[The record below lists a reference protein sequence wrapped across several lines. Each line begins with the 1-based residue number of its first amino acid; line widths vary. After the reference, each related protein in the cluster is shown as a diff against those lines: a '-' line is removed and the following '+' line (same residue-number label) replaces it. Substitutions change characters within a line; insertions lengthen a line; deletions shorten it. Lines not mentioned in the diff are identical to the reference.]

1 MPYFQKSVYF
11 PAFFCSGGG
20 ILGKKQRGKQK
31 TAEAVPERREV
42 SAKTKKLSR
51 LILFA
56 AITLCAVFALY
67 YGFVKF
73 SGGKIDEISRHI
85 VDSVKEKYGVEVG
98 FEGMDIH
105 FSVFLTNPEISLKKI
120 EISCSGTKFAEM
132 KECGISGFGS
142 FLFSENKKIDVNCA
156 NTHFYAGNY
165 RKLLGFID
173 KFKKDDVTGAKKE
186 PGNEKI
192 KKSFSFATEADIF
205 FNENRFKFL
214 IKSDVSS
221 ENGKIFLQENEEGR
235 SGKTEITFSPA
246 SKKAVIRLDGMDL
259 SSYREI
265 IKNKTAF
272 DIPSG
277 NVNAVIDVEKSDSG
291 IVLKNDITVK
301 DLSFF
306 HPVVDL
312 HPFTIPLFRFS
323 GEIAGNLGEKTVSTT
338 DANISLGGIDA
349 IFSGS
354 YSKGSKEFTV
364 KTKSVSLNKL
374 ETLIHDETFE
384 NYLFGGNLE
393 LFVSYSEK
401 DDEQPVFSVTGNLI
415 GPKQLSDRL
424 DYLKGTFEYTF
435 TNNDGIKRTIVV
447 GERNPRFTPVS
458 LVPDHL
464 IWAIVVS
471 EDAGFFV
478 HQGIDFQEL
487 DAAVK
492 DNIKNHK
499 MRGGS
504 TIPQQL
510 AKNLFLSRDK
520 TLLRKFREV
529 LLAIELDAT
538 LSKERLLEIYLNII
552 EWAPGIFGI
561 SQAAD
566 YYFGKD
572 PLELTPLESAY
583 LASVIPGPSKYHYQF
598 LTKNIS
604 ENWYKS
610 LFRIL
615 GIMNETGHLPRNEYF
630 DALDQTLVFR
640 ENETSEF

>member
-1 MPYFQKSVYF
+1 MKVQIALFSKIRILPR
-11 PAFFCSGGG
+11 FFCSVGG
-20 ILGKKQRGKQK
+20 ILSEKQSGKQ
-31 TAEAVPERREV
+31 V
-42 SAKTKKLSR
+42 SAKTKKLFR

-67 YGFVKF
+67 CGFIKF
-73 SGGKIDEISRHI
+73 SDGKINEISRQ
-85 VDSVKEKYGVEVG
+85 VADSIKEKYGVEIG
-98 FEGMDIH
+98 FEGMDIS
-105 FSVFLTNPEISLKKI
+105 FSFFLMNPEISFKKI
-120 EISCSGTKFAEM
+120 EISYSGTKFAEM
-132 KECGISGFGS
+132 RDCGISGFGS
-142 FLFSENKKIDVNCA
+142 FLFSENKKIDVNCVS
-156 NTHFYAGNY
+156 THFYAGNY

-173 KFKKDDVTGAKKE
+173 KFKKNDVAGTRKE
-186 PGNEKI
+186 PENGKI
-192 KKSFSFATEADIF
+192 KKSFSFVTDADIF
-205 FNENRFKFL
+205 FYENRFKFL
-214 IKSDVSS
+214 IKSDISAES
-221 ENGKIFLQENEEGR
+221 GKIFLQENEDGR

-246 SKKAVIRLDGMDL
+246 SKKATIRLDGMDL

-265 IKNKTAF
+265 IKNKTAL

-277 NVNAVIDVEKSDSG
+277 SVNAIIDIEKSEG
-291 IVLKNDITVK
+291 ELTLKNDITVRN
-301 DLSFF
+301 LSFF
-306 HPVVDL
+306 HPVVDS

-323 GEIAGNLGEKTVSTT
+323 GEIVGNLVEKRVSTT

-354 YSKGSKEFTV
+354 YSKSSKEFAV

-384 NYLFGGNLE
+384 NYLFGGDLE
-393 LFVSYSEK
+393 LFVTYSEK
-401 DDEQPVFSVTGNLI
+401 DDEQPVFSVTGNLVE
-415 GPKQLSDRL
+415 PKQLSDRL
-424 DYLKGTFEYTF
+424 DYLKKTFEYTF
-435 TNNDGIKRTIVV
+435 TDNDGNKKTIVV
-447 GERNPRFTPVS
+447 GERNPDFTPVS

-478 HQGIDFQEL
+478 HPGIDFQEL

-492 DNIKNHK
+492 DNIKNHR

-538 LSKERLLEIYLNII
+538 LSKERILEIYLNII

-561 SQAAD
+561 SQAAR

-572 PLELTPLESAY
+572 PLELNPLESAY

-615 GIMNETGHLPRNEYF
+615 GIMNETGHLSQSEYF

-640 ENETSEF
+640 ENETPGF

>member
-1 MPYFQKSVYF
+1 M
-11 PAFFCSGGG
+11 
-20 ILGKKQRGKQK
+20 GKKRREKQSV
-31 TAEAVPERREV
+31 AEAVPAKKEV
-42 SAKTKKLSR
+42 SVKTKRIYR
-51 LILFA
+51 LLLFA
-56 AITLCAVFALY
+56 AITFGAIFALY
-67 YGFVKF
+67 YGLIKF
-73 SGGKIDEISRHI
+73 SGEKIDEISRRT
-85 VDSVKEKYGVEVG
+85 VDSIKEKYGIG
-98 FEGMDIH
+98 ISFEGMDIH
-105 FSVFLTNPEISLKKI
+105 FSVFLTNPEISFKKI
-120 EISCSGTKFAEM
+120 EVSYSGEKFAEM
-132 KECGISGFGS
+132 KECSLSGFGS
-142 FLFSENKKIDVNCA
+142 FLFSENKKIDAKCA
-156 NTHFYAGNY
+156 NSHFYAGNY
-165 RKLLGFID
+165 RKLLDFAD
-173 KFKKDDVTGAKKE
+173 KFKKDDGTVGKKE
-186 PGNEKI
+186 PQNKKI
-192 KKSFSFATEADIF
+192 SKSLSFETGADIF

-214 IKSDVSS
+214 IKSDISS
-221 ENGKIFLQENEEGR
+221 ERGKIFLQENEDEKN
-235 SGKTEITFSPA
+235 GKTEITFSPA
-246 SKKAVIRLDGMDL
+246 SKKATIRLDGMDL

-272 DIPSG
+272 DVPGGS
-277 NVNAVIDVEKSDSG
+277 VNALIDVEFSEKAL
-291 IVLKNDITVK
+291 ILKNDITIRN
-301 DLSFF
+301 LSFF
-306 HPVVDL
+306 HPVVDS
-312 HPFTIPLFRFS
+312 HPFEIPLFRFS
-323 GEIAGNLGEKTVSTT
+323 GEITGDLVEKTLSTT

-354 YSKGSKEFTV
+354 YSKASKEFSV
-364 KTKSVSLNKL
+364 KTDSVSLNKL

-384 NYLFGGNLE
+384 NYLFSGNLE
-393 LFVSYSEK
+393 LFVTYSEK
-401 DDEQPVFSVTGNLI
+401 DDEQPVFSVTGNLVE
-415 GPKQLSDRL
+415 PKQLSDRL
-424 DYLKGTFEYTF
+424 DYLKKTFEYTF
-435 TNNDGIKRTIVV
+435 TDNDGNKKTIVV

-478 HQGIDFQEL
+478 HPGIDFQEL

-510 AKNLFLSRDK
+510 AKNLFLNRDK

-561 SQAAD
+561 SHAAE

-615 GIMNETGHLPRNEYF
+615 GIMNETGHLSQSEYF
-630 DALDQTLVFR
+630 EALDQTLVFR
-640 ENETSEF
+640 ENETPEF